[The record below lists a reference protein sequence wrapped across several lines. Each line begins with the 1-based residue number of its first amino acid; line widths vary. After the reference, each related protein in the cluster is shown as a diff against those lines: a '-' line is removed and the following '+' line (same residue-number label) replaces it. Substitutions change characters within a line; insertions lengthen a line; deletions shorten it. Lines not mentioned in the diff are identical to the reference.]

1 MNANNLLSNNSSYN
15 DNAIDA
21 SAINSLVGGVSLA
34 AKLCNISSLIVDFDN
49 HQVLYMTPNLIYLDK
64 ATPKDKLR
72 DCPNPYWSYIPEEI
86 LEFLLQLKQSSLH
99 LIHNMLPEDYK
110 MHVCITDFPIV
121 IRGKEFYVSQKFTP
135 LVVDEKGII
144 RIGLF
149 TITPS
154 IRKHI
159 DSTIITESGQ
169 YFSYNSG
176 MKKYEQADYSTILTE
191 TEKSIL
197 KSSEMGMTNEE
208 IADYHN
214 VSLSAVKANITRI
227 LKKLAVKK
235 IHDAVTIAR
244 NYRII

>member
-1 MNANNLLSNNSSYN
+1 MNVHNLLSNNSSCREN
-15 DNAIDA
+15 ITTSCN
-21 SAINSLVGGVSLA
+21 INTLVGGVSSA
-34 AKLCNISSLIVDFDN
+34 AALSNTSSLIVDFDN
-49 HQVLYMTPNLIYLDK
+49 HQVLYRTPKLIYLDR

-72 DCPNPYWSYIPEEI
+72 DCPNPYWTYIPEEI

-99 LIHNMLPEDYK
+99 LRHNMAPEEYK
-110 MHVCITDFPIV
+110 THVCITDFPIV

-135 LVVDEKGII
+135 LVVDTKGII

-159 DSTIITESGQ
+159 ESTIITESGKC
-169 YFSYNSG
+169 FSYNTG
-176 MKKYEQADYSTILTE
+176 MKKYEQADFSTILTE
-191 TEKSIL
+191 TEKRIL
-197 KSSEMGMTNEE
+197 KSSEMGMNNEE

-214 VSLSAVKANITRI
+214 VSISAVKANITRI

-235 IHDAVTIAR
+235 VQEAVTIA
-244 NYRII
+244 NSYRII